1 MACYRQLREIVGA
14 TLGFGPNKKYSLH
27 TTNGAFRSGRAINT
41 TVLINDMI
49 VDLCGESSPEKGI
62 CFSEPYFKFI
72 QELKR
77 FSFANIY
84 CNWRLLEFQKYA
96 ENVLGCI
103 YRTLLKLQVYAK
115 NRRIESVLRYAPLLQ
130 KTFSDWLVKY
140 TDYDLPRKEISR
152 FRTKKVFDIDDNESY
167 EKCAVEFISGMTDQF
182 AIKVF
187 EEIISF

>member
-1 MACYRQLREIVGA
+1 
-14 TLGFGPNKKYSLH
+14 
-27 TTNGAFRSGRAINT
+27 
-41 TVLINDMI
+41 
-49 VDLCGESSPEKGI
+49 
-62 CFSEPYFKFI
+62 
-72 QELKR
+72 LKR